1 MKRQLLLLTILL
13 ISLSAN
19 AYDAYIDGIYYN
31 LNKDAKT
38 AEVTSGDN
46 KYEGEVVIPE
56 TITNEGVSYSV
67 TLIGDYAFRYC
78 SGLTSV
84 TIPNSVTSI
93 GDNAFRG
100 CSGLT
105 SVSIP
110 NSVTAIEGFAFAE
123 CSGLTSINIPN
134 SVTSIGDGAFEDC
147 SGLTSINIPNSVTSI
162 GRNTFFGCSSLSS
175 ITIPNGVISIGIGAF
190 SGCSGLTSVTLP
202 NSVTAIGESAFSGC
216 SSLTSITIPIGV
228 TAIGESAFRGCRG
241 LDSITIPNSVTSI
254 GIGAFYGCI
263 GLTSVS
269 IPNSVNSIGDVAFYG
284 CSGLTSVT
292 IPNSVTSIGSDA
304 FSGCSGLTSIN
315 IPNSV
320 TSIGRKTFYGCSSL
334 TSITIPN
341 SVISIGD
348 YAFSVC
354 SGLTSIVIPNSVISI
369 GYRAFEYCS
378 GLTTVTIPNSVTSIG
393 DNAFS
398 DCSGLTSVT
407 IPNSVT
413 SIAYGAFDGCS
424 GLTSVTIPNSV
435 VSIGDYAFQECSGLT
450 SVTIPNSVTSIGGCA
465 FYECSSLQD
474 LYCLAENIPE
484 TGYGC
489 FYNAY
494 QATLHVPFGCKEKYA
509 AVEPW
514 KNFKEIVEM
523 GDPNLFPDCPAGE
536 VRDAALYLYRL
547 GIVEGEDGLLKPN
560 RTATRAEV
568 AKTSLYGAYWGPD
581 NVPTDLVTD
590 KYPSV
595 YYDLQDDTTYYYRPA
610 KALLYLEY
618 GDGVAPFD
626 RNRLAFEPKDSIAR
640 VHVLKALMETFNI
653 QPDLEGSG
661 NPFPNDA
668 NVVKIATE
676 QPRMMGY
683 IRKAAD
689 LGIITKDNAEF
700 RPYAYCTRGEAF
712 LMLARIMKKA
722 DAGEITKKSPQD
734 ADYFQPLNTTLKTIA
749 MGAGLTMGNFQHY
762 TKTSFAIGGVMPLVF
777 GHTYNSYNTTL
788 PDIFFGDKNS
798 DEEDNTYQPLG
809 DGWSHTYHVFATV
822 VGDLAKKE
830 ARLIVH
836 WGNGGVDVYQSDGS
850 KLIPESMGIY
860 DDCALDG
867 KELVIT
873 TKSQMKYRFA
883 AQSGSNA
890 KIMYLKSITD
900 RNDNA
905 LTISYVSGTN
915 DSYRIDKVSDGNR
928 SLQFSYL
935 SGTDLVSEV
944 RDPLN
949 RTISFAYFDNKQTGR
964 KQLQSFT
971 DAEGNKTTYEYADL
985 TKAGT
990 SKLLSKIQLPKG
1002 NYIENEYDAN
1012 RRLKKTV
1019 SGISG
1024 VPTTQ
1029 MNVSVNADYNNSNV
1043 STSSKVDVLRNGQ
1056 MATYNYIYNENNA
1069 LTQMTGQE
1077 GLYLNSSYGNSDH
1090 PELPTAI
1097 SNNSTTVS
1105 DVQYDSKGNMTSI
1118 TVSGDGTLTTTMT
1131 YNSRNDIESI
1141 TDPNGNVTRYSYD
1154 SKGNLTE
1161 VSAPE
1166 GVTAKITVGSKG
1178 LPQSVRNAMDVV
1190 TNFEYN
1196 SYGNLTKTTL
1206 PALGLSS
1213 SAAYDSASR
1222 LTSVT
1227 NAKNQTTKFEY
1238 DKNDLLKQET
1248 DAMNHTTRYDYDAN
1262 SNLERITNAKGGVTT
1277 LTYDN
1282 ATDWLTA
1289 VSFGGATKQ
1298 YSYNEDGT
1306 LNSFTKPDGTV
1317 LNCSYDAL
1325 GRMTS
1330 DGVNSYSYDNNMRLS
1345 SVSGNGKSIS
1355 FGYDGFGRITSTNGD
1370 GHNNSY
1376 QYDKNGNCIRMDCS
1390 DYSTMYEYDGLN
1402 RLTLVAVG
1410 TGNGSIEYSYR
1421 KDSQLS
1427 YVTYPNGMRTDYSY
1441 DAVGRL
1447 TGKKTTLSN
1456 GSVVAEYSFTL
1467 DKLGNIIEQTAKEP
1481 YEKMMLANE
1490 ETSYTYNNANRIT
1503 NAGDISFSFDENG
1516 NATKRGGEE
1525 YAWDKQDRLTNAA
1538 GTAITYDPLGL
1549 IASYGDITFTT
1560 DPLGMGNVLSD
1571 SKSGAQYVYGNGL
1584 EARILNGKFSY
1595 YVTDCR
1601 GSVVAIVDQDGNITH
1616 KYQYDEFG
1624 KVTQKEEADYNPFQ
1638 YVGKYGVMCLND
1650 HLYYMRARHYD
1661 PTIGRFLSEDPIW
1674 STNLYPYADNNPI
1687 MGIDPK
1693 GLYTQK
1699 EIDEVR
1705 NGAYKGCRYYNS
1717 GNAQNLKNCYNF
1729 IDNEIANVYGTP
1741 TDNFQEQDEE
1751 WDIIPK
1757 VENKVENNESAI
1769 DLVKESIIIIPN
1781 QNTQNNSN
1789 NSGKPDFSLKG
1800 AIKNILN
1807 IPESAKDGGEYFK
1820 DRYNES
1826 GMKNSKKY
1834 TIWGQPK

>member
-1 MKRQLLLLTILL
+1 MK
-13 ISLSAN
+13 
-19 AYDAYIDGIYYN
+19 Y
-31 LNKDAKT
+31 
-38 AEVTSGDN
+38 
-46 KYEGEVVIPE
+46 
-56 TITNEGVSYSV
+56 
-67 TLIGDYAFRYC
+67 
-78 SGLTSV
+78 
-84 TIPNSVTSI
+84 
-93 GDNAFRG
+93 
-100 CSGLT
+100 
-105 SVSIP
+105 
-110 NSVTAIEGFAFAE
+110 
-123 CSGLTSINIPN
+123 
-134 SVTSIGDGAFEDC
+134 
-147 SGLTSINIPNSVTSI
+147 
-162 GRNTFFGCSSLSS
+162 
-175 ITIPNGVISIGIGAF
+175 
-190 SGCSGLTSVTLP
+190 
-202 NSVTAIGESAFSGC
+202 IGEY
-216 SSLTSITIPIGV
+216 T
-228 TAIGESAFRGCRG
+228 
-241 LDSITIPNSVTSI
+241 
-254 GIGAFYGCI
+254 
-263 GLTSVS
+263 
-269 IPNSVNSIGDVAFYG
+269 FYG

-292 IPNSVTSIGSDA
+292 IPNSVIEIGIKAFENCSGLTSIEISNSVKRISESA
-304 FSGCSGLTSIN
+304 FEGCSSLISVTIPNSMISIERFAFKGCSGLTSIEISN
-315 IPNSV
+315 SVESIEYGTFYNCSSLTSVTIPNSVKEIGYEAFRGCSALTSVTISNSV
-320 TSIGRKTFYGCSSL
+320 TSIGEYVFSGCSSL
-334 TSITIPN
+334 ASIKVEEGNQKYDSRNNCNAIIETLSNTLIVGCKTTEIPN
-341 SVISIGD
+341 
-348 YAFSVC
+348 
-354 SGLTSIVIPNSVISI
+354 N
-369 GYRAFEYCS
+369 
-378 GLTTVTIPNSVTSIG
+378 VTSIG
-393 DNAFS
+393 FRS
-398 DCSGLTSVT
+398 FQGCIGLTSVT

-413 SIAYGAFDGCS
+413 TIGGSAFAGCTGLTSVTIANSVTTIESSAFEGCS
-424 GLTSVTIPNSV
+424 GLTSIIIPNSV
-435 VSIGDYAFQECSGLT
+435 TLIDSHAFAGCSGLT
-450 SVTIPNSVTSIGGCA
+450 SIEIPNSVTSIGGGVFSGCSSLISVILPDSVTSVGGFSGCGSLTSINIPNSVTDIGYHDFYGCGSLTSITIPNSVTSIGYEA
-465 FYECSSLQD
+465 FTYCSGLRD
-474 LYCLAENIPE
+474 IYCLAENIPE
-484 TGYGC
+484 TAYNC
-489 FYNAY
+489 FGGTFN
-494 QATLHVPFGCKEKYA
+494 ATLHVPLGCKEKYA
-509 AVEPW
+509 AISPW
-514 KNFKEIVEM
+514 KSFKEIVEM
-523 GDPNLFPDCPAGE
+523 GDPNLFPDCPEGE
-536 VRDAALYLYRL
+536 VRDAALYLYNL

-568 AKTSLYGAYWGPD
+568 AKTSLYGAYWGPS

-683 IRKAAD
+683 IRKAVD
-689 LGIITKDNAEF
+689 LGIITKDNTEF

-836 WGNGGVDVYQSDGS
+836 WGNGGIDVYQSDGS

-915 DSYRIDKVSDGNR
+915 GSYRIDKVSDGNR

-971 DAEGNKTTYEYADL
+971 DAEGNKTIYEYADL

-1029 MNVSVNADYNNSNV
+1029 TSVSVNADYNNSNI
-1043 STSSKVDVLRNGQ
+1043 STSSTVDVLRNGQ
-1056 MATYNYIYNENNA
+1056 MATYNYLYNENNA

-1238 DKNDLLKQET
+1238 DRNDLLKQET
-1248 DAMNHTTRYDYDAN
+1248 DAMNHTTRYEYDAN

-1390 DYSTMYEYDGLN
+1390 DYSTIYEYDGLN

-1410 TGNGSIEYSYR
+1410 TGNGAIEYNYR

-1456 GSVVAEYSFTL
+1456 GTVVAEYSFTL
-1467 DKLGNIIEQTAKEP
+1467 DKLGNITEQTAKEP

-1516 NATKRGGEE
+1516 NTTKRGSEE
-1525 YAWDKQDRLTNAA
+1525 YAWNKQDQLTNAA

-1549 IASYGDITFTT
+1549 IASYGDINFTT
-1560 DPLGMGNVLSD
+1560 DPLGIGNVLSD
-1571 SKSGAQYVYGNGL
+1571 SKSGARYVYGNGL

-1693 GLYTQK
+1693 GEVPRYRDESDEDYMNRQLTIAILLYKNHVEGKDQFDRQWFISERKRILNEYRKSTQPIN
-1699 EIDEVR
+1699 EEYDEPVPVYYAN
-1705 NGAYKGCRYYNS
+1705 NG
-1717 GNAQNLKNCYNF
+1717 
-1729 IDNEIANVYGTP
+1729 
-1741 TDNFQEQDEE
+1741 
-1751 WDIIPK
+1751 
-1757 VENKVENNESAI
+1757 SA
-1769 DLVKESIIIIPN
+1769 V
-1781 QNTQNNSN
+1781 TTNSN
-1789 NSGKPDFSLKG
+1789 NYIERPNFYSNDNPLRNGSIVPKNKRTNSSLYLYTHDNPLRSGTIDPNYEWYTKPVGNGNDLFG
-1800 AIKNILN
+1800 AITSIGV
-1807 IPESAKDGGEYFK
+1807 SS
-1820 DRYNES
+1820 YN
-1826 GMKNSKKY
+1826 G
-1834 TIWGQPK
+1834 PL

>member
-19 AYDAYIDGIYYN
+19 AYDAYINGIYYN

-46 KYEGEVVIPE
+46 KYEGEVVIPG
-56 TITNEGVSYSV
+56 TITNEG
-67 TLIGDYAFRYC
+67 IDY
-78 SGLTSV
+78 
-84 TIPNSVTSI
+84 SVTSI
-93 GDNAFRG
+93 GSDAFYY
-100 CSGLT
+100 CSGLI
-105 SVSIP
+105 SVSIS
-110 NSVTAIEGFAFAE
+110 NG
-123 CSGLTSINIPN
+123 
-134 SVTSIGDGAFEDC
+134 VTSIGVGAF
-147 SGLTSINIPNSVTSI
+147 T
-162 GRNTFFGCSSLSS
+162 R
-175 ITIPNGVISIGIGAF
+175 
-190 SGCSGLTSVTLP
+190 
-202 NSVTAIGESAFSGC
+202 
-216 SSLTSITIPIGV
+216 
-228 TAIGESAFRGCRG
+228 
-241 LDSITIPNSVTSI
+241 
-254 GIGAFYGCI
+254 
-263 GLTSVS
+263 
-269 IPNSVNSIGDVAFYG
+269 

-292 IPNSVTSIGSDA
+292 IPNSVTSIGSSA
-304 FSGCSGLTSIN
+304 FYLCRN
-315 IPNSV
+315 
-320 TSIGRKTFYGCSSL
+320 L

-341 SVISIGD
+341 SVTSIES
-348 YAFSVC
+348 YTFSIC
-354 SGLTSIVIPNSVISI
+354 SGLTSII
-369 GYRAFEYCS
+369 
-378 GLTTVTIPNSVTSIG
+378 IPNSVTSIG
-393 DNAFS
+393 EGAFS
-398 DCSGLTSVT
+398 YCSSLTSVS

-413 SIAYGAFDGCS
+413 SIGMEAF
-424 GLTSVTIPNSV
+424 L
-435 VSIGDYAFQECSGLT
+435 ECSGLT
-450 SVTIPNSVTSIGGCA
+450 SVTIPNSVTTIEINPFSCCTGLTSIIVEEGNPKYDSRNNCNAIIETSSNALITGCMNTEIPNSVTSIESNAFSGCSGLTSITIPNSVTSIGVGTFTRCSGLTSITIPNSVTSIEGTAFWRCSGLTSITIPNSVTSISEGTFYLCSGLTSVTIPNNVTYVGRVA
-465 FYECSSLQD
+465 FYGCTSLQN

-484 TGYGC
+484 TGDDC
-489 FYNAY
+489 FRNAY
-494 QATLHVPFGCKEKYA
+494 QATLHVPLGCKEKYA
-509 AVEPW
+509 AAEPW
-514 KNFKEIVEM
+514 KNFKEIVEID
-523 GDPNLFPDCPAGE
+523 DPNLFPDCPEGE
-536 VRDAALYLYRL
+536 VRDAAIYLYNL

-568 AKTSLYGAYWGPD
+568 AKTSLYGAYWGPS

-653 QPDLEGSG
+653 QPDLESTG

-689 LGIITKDNAEF
+689 LGIITKDNTEF

-836 WGNGGVDVYQSDGS
+836 WGNGGIDVYQSDGS

-860 DDCALDG
+860 DNCALDG

-905 LTISYVSGTN
+905 LTISYVSGN
-915 DSYRIDKVSDGNR
+915 NGSYRIDKVSDGNR

-971 DAEGNKTTYEYADL
+971 DAEGNKTTYEYADM
-985 TKAGT
+985 TKVGT

-1029 MNVSVNADYNNSNV
+1029 TSVSVNADYNNSNV

-1056 MATYNYIYNENNA
+1056 MATYNYLYNENNA

-1178 LPQSVRNAMDVV
+1178 LPQSIRNAMDVV

-1227 NAKNQTTKFEY
+1227 NAKNQTTRFEY
-1238 DKNDLLKQET
+1238 DRNDLLKQET
-1248 DAMNHTTRYDYDAN
+1248 DAMNHTTRYEYDAN

-1330 DGVNSYSYDNNMRLS
+1330 DGVNRYSYDNNMRLS

-1390 DYSTMYEYDGLN
+1390 DYSTTYEYDGLN

-1410 TGNGSIEYSYR
+1410 TGNGAIEYNYR

-1447 TGKKTTLSN
+1447 TGKKTTLIN
-1456 GSVVAEYSFTL
+1456 GTVVAEYSFTL
-1467 DKLGNIIEQTAKEP
+1467 DKLGNITEQTAKEP

-1516 NATKRGGEE
+1516 NTTKRGSEE
-1525 YAWDKQDRLTNAA
+1525 YAWNKQDQLTSAA

-1549 IASYGDITFTT
+1549 IASYGDINFTT

-1571 SKSGAQYVYGNGL
+1571 SKSGARYVYGNGL

-1693 GLYTQK
+1693 GEKTYTNSVSLAGMTTGSTSKSITYTNTVSLAGMSTGSSEPVKKQSNNVVNLSNTQK
-1699 EIDEVR
+1699 IVEKTGWDKEERDYYVNYLLQRDIAKNGNETAPTGPIDVDPSSQIIYNNNTYSVSLANNVNNTRDYGYFTSDGAPLSSENANKQLAAINKYHYYGEKAWEGTTNYVLDPMNKAGTTVNEKAY
-1705 NGAYKGCRYYNS
+1705 NGVVSVMNMVT
-1717 GNAQNLKNCYNF
+1717 GN
-1729 IDNEIANVYGTP
+1729 
-1741 TDNFQEQDEE
+1741 
-1751 WDIIPK
+1751 
-1757 VENKVENNESAI
+1757 
-1769 DLVKESIIIIPN
+1769 
-1781 QNTQNNSN
+1781 
-1789 NSGKPDFSLKG
+1789 
-1800 AIKNILN
+1800 
-1807 IPESAKDGGEYFK
+1807 
-1820 DRYNES
+1820 
-1826 GMKNSKKY
+1826 
-1834 TIWGQPK
+1834 